1 MKFRERIRR
10 GVPWVLLAAALA
22 PAAQAADA
30 ELRLTQAA
38 RQALDSNLDLLSRRR
53 ALAAAREDIGLA
65 RSALLPQVGIGARAQ
80 VLDAKRSDSARGNNL
95 QESVLVAAGLNQVL
109 YDEADWAGFE
119 IQKHVYEGQVREL
132 ESFQLG
138 VVQDAAGAFLTL
150 DQSQVELGIQERNRE
165 LTRRNRETS
174 RTRIAA
180 GWSSEREVLRWDI
193 QLAANDADVR
203 AAQVGI
209 LQGRFELNR
218 LRNRPPET
226 VFAPV
231 KTTLEDY
238 GFLYARE
245 AITQAIAAP
254 EQDRAMRDF
263 LVRVGLR
270 RAPELAALDA
280 GIAAAE
286 RQLVASQRAFWVPSL
301 NLAAGV
307 DYLANNKGG
316 NEFNATEWGVK
327 GVFTFPLVLGGAK
340 FANLG
345 KAQESLASLRT
356 ERSALAITLE
366 GGIRSAL
373 AQASGAYEN
382 IGFSRRETA
391 AARKNYELVDASYT
405 LGVASILDLLDA
417 QDQLLE
423 AELRLTDVTY
433 RFFADLIGA
442 ERALAFFAFLEDPA
456 EVAAILDQLEQALG
470 VQP

>member
-1 MKFRERIRR
+1 M
-10 GVPWVLLAAALA
+10 GAGLTVCLLVLAWASGAH
-22 PAAQAADA
+22 AADP
-30 ELRLTQAA
+30 ELSLTAA
-38 RQALDSNLDLLSRRR
+38 VRQALDSNLDLLSRRR
-53 ALAAAREDIGLA
+53 ALAASREEIGVA
-65 RSALLPQVGIGARAQ
+65 RSALLPQVGVGARAQ
-80 VLDAKRSDSARGNNL
+80 VLDAKRADSARGNNL
-95 QESVLVAAGLNQVL
+95 QESVLLAAGLQQVL
-109 YDEADWAGFE
+109 YDEPAWAGYQ
-119 IQKHVYEGQVREL
+119 IQQHVYDGQVQEL

-138 VVQDAAGAFLTL
+138 VVQDAAGAFLAL
-150 DQSQVELGIQERNRE
+150 DQSQVELDIQERNRE

-174 RTRIAA
+174 RARIAA

-193 QLAANDADVR
+193 QLAANDSSVR
-203 AAQVGI
+203 AAQVGV

-218 LRNRPPET
+218 VRNRPPET
-226 VFAPV
+226 VSDPAR
-231 KTTLEDY
+231 TTLEDY

-245 AITQAIAAP
+245 AIAAAIVAP
-254 EQDRAMRDF
+254 EEDQAMRNF

-316 NEFNATEWGVK
+316 NEFNVTEWGVK

-345 KAQESLASLRT
+345 KSQEDLASLRT
-356 ERSALAITLE
+356 ARGALTITLE
-366 GGIRSAL
+366 QTIRSAL
-373 AQASGAYEN
+373 AQASGAYES
-382 IGFSRRETA
+382 IGFAQRETA
-391 AARKNYELVDASYT
+391 AAQKNYELVDASYT
-405 LGVASILDLLDA
+405 LGVASILDLRDAQNQLLDA
-417 QDQLLE
+417 
-423 AELRLTDVTY
+423 ELKLTDVSY
-433 RFFADLIGA
+433 GFFADLIAA
-442 ERALAFFAFLEDPA
+442 ERAIAYFSFLEDPT